1 MKHRYLVPTLSA
13 VIGAGVLALSAC
25 GNGNN
30 NSTPPLAGAFRVA
43 NGITDSIGLDAALS
57 NIASFS
63 GISFGT
69 ASGIVNPPIGSYKAQ
84 LTSNSVTF
92 TVNNVSIDH
101 NSVTTVFAAGQV
113 GNGSENG
120 FTAEENLAEPASGQ
134 FNVQFVADAASRT
147 GPINFFLIAPGGSTT
162 GKTANATVEYP
173 FNASPSSPAFSS
185 TGGIAAGTYEIIVT
199 NVLGIKLFDSGT
211 KGVALP
217 IAGNVLQ
224 IAAIDTA
231 SGSSN
236 PISVLVL
243 DNNGGNT
250 NLLNGAN

>member
-1 MKHRYLVPTLSA
+1 MKQHYLAPTLFGI
-13 VIGAGVLALSAC
+13 IGTGLLALSAC
-25 GNGNN
+25 GGGDN
-30 NSTPPLAGAFRVA
+30 NSTPPLAGAFRIA

-57 NIASFS
+57 NVSSFS

-69 ASGIVNPPIGSYKAQ
+69 ASGIDNPPTGSYKTQ
-84 LTSNSVTF
+84 LTSNSQTF
-92 TVNNVSIDH
+92 TVNNTSIDH
-101 NSVTTVFAAGQV
+101 NNVTTVFAAGQI

-120 FTAEENLAEPASGQ
+120 FPVEENLQAPNSGQ

-147 GPINFFLIAPGGSTT
+147 GPINFFLITPGSGIS

-173 FNASPSSPAFSS
+173 FDSAPTSPAFSAT
-185 TGGIAAGTYEIIVT
+185 TGVATGTYEIVVT
-199 NVLGIKLFDSGT
+199 NALGVTLFDSGP

-217 IAGNVLQ
+217 TAGNVLQ

-231 SGSSN
+231 SGSN

-243 DNNGGNT
+243 DNNGGN
-250 NLLNGAN
+250 NDLLDGAN